1 MSKHGFSV
9 EYGGQLRT
17 RMTHLASGTVV
28 ETDAPVD
35 NHGRGEVFSPTDLVA
50 SAVASCM
57 MTIVGIR
64 CADWGVPAP
73 AMRAEVTKEMLDK
86 PRRIGR
92 VVVDMTIAIDPAH
105 DKDSLR
111 TRIRRVAETCP
122 VAETLH
128 PDCVVELRI
137 NWGGA

>member
-1 MSKHGFSV
+1 MSKHGFTV

-73 AMRAEVTKEMLDK
+73 EMQAEVTKEMLDK

-92 VVVDMTIAIDPAH
+92 IQVDMTIRIDSKH
-105 DKDSLR
+105 DQESLR

-128 PDCVVELRI
+128 PDCEVDLRI
-137 NWGGA
+137 NWGSA

>member
-1 MSKHGFSV
+1 MSNKGFTIAY
-9 EYGGQLRT
+9 EGRLRT
-17 RMTHLASGTVV
+17 QMKHEASGTIV

-64 CADWGVPAP
+64 CADWGIPAP
-73 AMRAEVTKEMLDK
+73 AMRAEVTKEMAAN
-86 PRRIGR
+86 PRRIAR
-92 VVVDMTIAIDPAH
+92 VVVAMTVALEADA
-105 DKDSLR
+105 DNEAMR

-122 VAETLH
+122 VAQSLH
-128 PDCVVELRI
+128 PDCEIALTI
-137 NWGGA
+137 NWVTS